1 VKLAPLVLASALA
14 LGLAAVPPCAAQT
27 ADDHRVEVTLV
38 VGASLLR
45 AEDAGRSFA
54 SDEILPFAS
63 ALPAGTIRALLP
75 TSLRQ
80 RTRIGS
86 SMLEGFQVSRRLG
99 SRAWIE
105 TGLLVAPMHTRRRE
119 ISFSC
124 PAQVCALAGVPDL
137 GRALST
143 EDRITAYHYGLG
155 FAYELARGE
164 VRPFLSVG
172 LGAVTYD
179 IPKDAQTDLAFE
191 VGAGVRLGFSE
202 RVGARLEVADR
213 IVPHHFLSADTEHD
227 VHVRAG
233 VVFRLP

>member
-1 VKLAPLVLASALA
+1 VLIPLLALMPALA
-14 LGLAAVPPCAAQT
+14 AGAAAPA
-27 ADDHRVEVTLV
+27 ADDHRWEVSLV
-38 VGASLLR
+38 AGASLLS
-45 AEDAGRSFA
+45 AEDSGRSFA

-63 ALPAGTIRALLP
+63 VLPAGTIRALLP
-75 TSLRQ
+75 TSLRE
-80 RTRIGS
+80 RTRVGG
-86 SMLEGFQVSRRLG
+86 SMLEGFQVSRRVG

-105 TGLLVAPMHTRRRE
+105 TGLLIAPMHTRRRE

-124 PAQVCALAGVPDL
+124 PAQVCALAGIPNL
-137 GRALST
+137 GDALST

-164 VRPFLSVG
+164 VRPFLSAG

-179 IPKDAQTDLAFE
+179 IPSDTKTDLAFD
-191 VGAGVRLGFSE
+191 VGAGVRLGFGE
-202 RVGARLEVADR
+202 HVGARLEVADR
-213 IVPHHFLSADTEHD
+213 IVLDHFLSGQTEHD

>member
-1 VKLAPLVLASALA
+1 
-14 LGLAAVPPCAAQT
+14 
-27 ADDHRVEVTLV
+27 
-38 VGASLLR
+38 
-45 AEDAGRSFA
+45 
-54 SDEILPFAS
+54 
-63 ALPAGTIRALLP
+63 
-75 TSLRQ
+75 
-80 RTRIGS
+80 
-86 SMLEGFQVSRRLG
+86 MLEGFQVSRRLG

-105 TGLLVAPMHTRRRE
+105 TGLLIAPMHSWRRE
-119 ISFSC
+119 VSFSC
-124 PAQVCALAGVPDL
+124 PAQICALAGLPTL
-137 GRALST
+137 GDGLST

-179 IPKDAQTDLAFE
+179 IPNAAQTDLAFD
-191 VGAGVRLGFSE
+191 VGAGVRLGFSD

-213 IVPHHFLSADTEHD
+213 IVPDHFLSAGTEHD